1 MARFL
6 SSMAGRAAGMR
17 KALFTNGPG
26 IKTLASAGVGC
37 VALQLNFGTHAR
49 RALAHSRT
57 ETEELET
64 TFSYDGWQM
73 DAELAEKR
81 DIECPQNPVA
91 MEAILD
97 TMLRKQQV
105 HDGDRS
111 HSIIRKLDA
120 LTPSLSYAGWEAD
133 ARKLEWPEANSP
145 ESGIG
150 LRLLA
155 GIYLGFGVG
164 MREADVDFAL
174 AAMRLKQ
181 TKHEIA
187 TESSDAKQR
196 RLNDIVNRGL
206 ERKQK
211 GCDAPGVSV
220 GSWVYYYYPLLV
232 PCAVASI
239 WVLA

>member
-1 MARFL
+1 
-6 SSMAGRAAGMR
+6 
-17 KALFTNGPG
+17 
-26 IKTLASAGVGC
+26 
-37 VALQLNFGTHAR
+37 
-49 RALAHSRT
+49 
-57 ETEELET
+57 
-64 TFSYDGWQM
+64 
-73 DAELAEKR
+73 
-81 DIECPQNPVA
+81 
-91 MEAILD
+91 
-97 TMLRKQQV
+97 MLRKQQV

-111 HSIIRKLDA
+111 HPIIRKLDA
-120 LTPSLSYAGWEAD
+120 LTPSLSYAGWEDD
-133 ARKLEWPEANSP
+133 ARKIEWPEANSP

-211 GCDAPGVSV
+211 INA
-220 GSWVYYYYPLLV
+220 
-232 PCAVASI
+232 
-239 WVLA
+239 